1 MISNEITEKFFKA
14 LDEMEKQGSEFL
26 CTDISSCDFSLEL
39 KYSRRD
45 FIEDVNRVLNKYD
58 IAQKTD
64 ITSFFGFAIEQG
76 PLYLTLRGYPSV
88 SNLIEEDFSSS
99 ARVFRYVKEFVE
111 ENEITIKDRPQLTKQ
126 MNAIIKALPEF
137 LTLIGKVQH
146 HTHSYCVA
154 VHTLKVLQGVMSH
167 ADYQKLPNEDR
178 RNLQLA
184 VLMHDIT
191 KKEGE
196 IDKTHPVCSAKDAGF
211 ILNKFDMPKAQK
223 DDICLLIRN
232 HDWLERYNKGIT
244 STEEFAKTL
253 KNGNDFLMLC
263 ILAEADLKAVQRD
276 GMFYEKY
283 KDVLQKG
290 AIEINEIIH
299 SLVTAA

>member
-1 MISNEITEKFFKA
+1 
-14 LDEMEKQGSEFL
+14 
-26 CTDISSCDFSLEL
+26 
-39 KYSRRD
+39 
-45 FIEDVNRVLNKYD
+45 
-58 IAQKTD
+58 
-64 ITSFFGFAIEQG
+64 
-76 PLYLTLRGYPSV
+76 
-88 SNLIEEDFSSS
+88 
-99 ARVFRYVKEFVE
+99 
-111 ENEITIKDRPQLTKQ
+111 
-126 MNAIIKALPEF
+126 
-137 LTLIGKVQH
+137 
-146 HTHSYCVA
+146 
-154 VHTLKVLQGVMSH
+154 
-167 ADYQKLPNEDR
+167 
-178 RNLQLA
+178 
-184 VLMHDIT
+184 
-191 KKEGE
+191 
-196 IDKTHPVCSAKDAGF
+196 
-211 ILNKFDMPKAQK
+211 MPKAQK

>member
-1 MISNEITEKFFKA
+1 MISNEITQKFFKA

-39 KYSRRD
+39 KYPRRD

-111 ENEITIKDRPQLTKQ
+111 ENEITINDRPQLTKQ

-167 ADYQKLPNEDR
+167 ADYQKLPNEDK

-196 IDKTHPVCSAKDAGF
+196 IDKTRPVCSAKDAGF

-263 ILAEADLKAVQRD
+263 ILAQADLKAVQRD
-276 GMFYEKY
+276 GLFYEKY

-290 AIEINEIIH
+290 AIEINEINH

>member
-1 MISNEITEKFFKA
+1 M
-14 LDEMEKQGSEFL
+14 
-26 CTDISSCDFSLEL
+26 
-39 KYSRRD
+39 
-45 FIEDVNRVLNKYD
+45 NKYD

-111 ENEITIKDRPQLTKQ
+111 ENEITINDRPQLTKQ

-167 ADYQKLPNEDR
+167 ADYQKLPNEDK

-263 ILAEADLKAVQRD
+263 ILAQADLKAVQRD
-276 GMFYEKY
+276 GLFYEKY

>member
-1 MISNEITEKFFKA
+1 MISNEITQKFFKA

-39 KYSRRD
+39 KYPRRD

-111 ENEITIKDRPQLTKQ
+111 ENEITINDRPQLTKQ

-196 IDKTHPVCSAKDAGF
+196 IDKTHPVLS
-211 ILNKFDMPKAQK
+211 
-223 DDICLLIRN
+223 LI
-232 HDWLERYNKGIT
+232 HI
-244 STEEFAKTL
+244 
-253 KNGNDFLMLC
+253 
-263 ILAEADLKAVQRD
+263 
-276 GMFYEKY
+276 
-283 KDVLQKG
+283 
-290 AIEINEIIH
+290 
-299 SLVTAA
+299 

>member
-14 LDEMEKQGSEFL
+14 LDEMEKPGSEFL
-26 CTDISSCDFSLEL
+26 CTDITSCDFSLEL
-39 KYSRRD
+39 KYPRRD
-45 FIEDVNRVLNKYD
+45 FIEDINRLLHKYD
-58 IAQKTD
+58 HAQKTD
-64 ITSFFGFAIEQG
+64 ITGFFGFAIEQG
-76 PLYLTLRGYPSV
+76 PLYTTLRGYPSV

-111 ENEITIKDRPQLTKQ
+111 ENEVTIPGCPVLTKQ

-154 VHTLKVLQGVMSH
+154 VHTLKVLQGVMAHS
-167 ADYQKLPNEDR
+167 DYQKLPQEDR

-196 IDKTHPVCSAKDAGF
+196 IDKTHPVCSSKDACF
-211 ILNKFDMPKAQK
+211 ILNKFDMPKERK

-244 STEEFAKTL
+244 TAQEFADTL

-276 GMFYEKY
+276 GMFYEKF
-283 KDVLQKG
+283 KDILQKG
-290 AIEINEIIH
+290 SLEINTLIH
-299 SLVTAA
+299 NLVSAA

>member
-39 KYSRRD
+39 KYPRRD
-45 FIEDVNRVLNKYD
+45 FIEDINRLLQKYD
-58 IAQKTD
+58 HAQKTD
-64 ITSFFGFAIEQG
+64 ITGFFGFAIEQG
-76 PLYLTLRGYPSV
+76 PLYTTLRGYPSV

-111 ENEITIKDRPQLTKQ
+111 ENEVTIPGCPVLTKQ

-154 VHTLKVLQGVMSH
+154 VHTLKVLQGVMAHS
-167 ADYQKLPNEDR
+167 DYLKLPQEDR
-178 RNLQLA
+178 RNIQLA

-196 IDKTHPVCSAKDAGF
+196 IDKTHPVCSSKDACF
-211 ILNKFDMPKAQK
+211 ILNKFDMPKERK

-244 STEEFAKTL
+244 TAQEFADTL

-276 GMFYEKY
+276 GMFYEKF
-283 KDVLQKG
+283 KDILQKG
-290 AIEINEIIH
+290 SLEINTLIH
-299 SLVTAA
+299 NLVSAA